1 MKKKIIKKMLP
12 LQPGDML
19 YIDSLITDDG
29 KPFMA
34 VVLTYEAKPGSRPF
48 PVIDK
53 RFKHRNA
60 GDQLFRHRKVME
72 HHISALH
79 GSKKISIKE
88 CISKLSHITVHRAD
102 ESKQQ

>member
-1 MKKKIIKKMLP
+1 MKNKTIKEMLP
-12 LQPGDML
+12 LLPGDML

-34 VVLTYEAKPGSRPF
+34 IVLTYEAKQGTRPF
-48 PVIDK
+48 PVIDS
-53 RFKHRNA
+53 RFKHKNA

-72 HHISALH
+72 HHISALQ
-79 GSKKISIKE
+79 GGNKITIKE

-102 ESKQQ
+102 E